1 MKPAGGGEGPETK
14 PLLSCLL
21 ALSGTTA
28 VLNFIFYYYLLFIYL
43 VFCQK
48 QISPIII
55 LFFLFHFNCMKGEVL
70 KKRRDHRLVEPQ
82 IQDCDCPGH
91 GQQQPFQDNQYP

>member
-1 MKPAGGGEGPETK
+1 MKPAGGGPETK

-55 LFFLFHFNCMKGEVL
+55 LFFFCFTLIV
-70 KKRRDHRLVEPQ
+70 
-82 IQDCDCPGH
+82 
-91 GQQQPFQDNQYP
+91 

>member
-1 MKPAGGGEGPETK
+1 MRRDEASGGGGPETE

-21 ALSGTTA
+21 ALSGKTA

-55 LFFLFHFNCMKGEVL
+55 LFFCFSLHERTGAEEEESPSIGGTS
-70 KKRRDHRLVEPQ
+70 DSGGRL
-82 IQDCDCPGH
+82 
-91 GQQQPFQDNQYP
+91 